1 MGTITPFE
9 EISKDKKKILIRT
22 AQVKDASKI
31 VKLMRDV
38 IKEGPYTLAEPDEYN
53 TTAADEAAKIKR
65 CRDKD
70 GKIYLVA
77 EYKDEIAGFICLD
90 SWPTRRTWHTGLFSV
105 YLKKKWRSKGVGSM
119 LIKAMLDWGKAD
131 PVNKKISLAVFSTNK
146 DAIALYRKLGFRN
159 EGCCKRDMIINGEY
173 VDSVLMYKYTKR

>member
-9 EISKDKKKILIRT
+9 KISKDKKKILIRT

-119 LIKAMLDWGKAD
+119 LIKAMLD
-131 PVNKKISLAVFSTNK
+131 
-146 DAIALYRKLGFRN
+146 
-159 EGCCKRDMIINGEY
+159 
-173 VDSVLMYKYTKR
+173 

>member
-1 MGTITPFE
+1 MGTITPQE
-9 EISKDKKKILIRT
+9 KITKDKKKILIRT

-38 IKEGPYTLAEPDEYN
+38 IKEGPFTLAEPDEYN
-53 TTAADEAAKIKR
+53 TTAKDEAAKIRR

-105 YLKKKWRSKGVGSM
+105 YLKKKWRSKGVGGM
-119 LIKAMLDWGKAD
+119 LVKAMLDWGKAD

-146 DAIALYRKLGFRN
+146 GAIALYRKLGFKN
-159 EGCCKRDMIINGEY
+159 EGCCKRDMIIDGKY
-173 VDSVLMYKYTKR
+173 VDSVLMYKYTK

>member
-9 EISKDKKKILIRT
+9 KISKDKKKILIRT

-53 TTAADEAAKIKR
+53 TTAADEAAKIRR

-119 LIKAMLDWGKAD
+119 LIKAMLDWGKTD
-131 PVNKKISLAVFSTNK
+131 PVNRKISLAVFSTNK
-146 DAIALYRKLGFRN
+146 DAIALYRKLGFKN
-159 EGCCKRDMIINGEY
+159 EGCCKRDMIIDGEY
-173 VDSVLMYKYTKR
+173 VDSVLMYKYTK

>member
-9 EISKDKKKILIRT
+9 KISKDKKKILIRT

-53 TTAADEAAKIKR
+53 TTAADEAAKIRR
-65 CRDKD
+65 CRDKH

-119 LIKAMLDWGKAD
+119 LIKAMLDWGKTD
-131 PVNKKISLAVFSTNK
+131 PVNRKISLAVFSTNK
-146 DAIALYRKLGFRN
+146 DAIAFYRKLGFKN
-159 EGCCKRDMIINGEY
+159 EGCCKRDMIIDGEY
-173 VDSVLMYKYTKR
+173 VDSVLMYKYTK

>member
-159 EGCCKRDMIINGEY
+159 EGCCKRDMIIKGEY